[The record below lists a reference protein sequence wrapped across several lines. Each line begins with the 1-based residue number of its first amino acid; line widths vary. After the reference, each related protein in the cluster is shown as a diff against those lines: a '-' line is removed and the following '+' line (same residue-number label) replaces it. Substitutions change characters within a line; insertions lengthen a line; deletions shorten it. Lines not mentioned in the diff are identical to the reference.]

1 MTKKKVGIFSLTCD
15 EGCSIYM
22 IEVFNNKLL
31 GWLDKMEIK
40 YFLSIKEKVEIK
52 DFDICL
58 VEGIVTTERD
68 KADIEKIRA
77 NTKVLIA
84 MGTCAMTAQPSGMRN
99 NFNKSQLANI
109 KERLEKFKFLPEAHA
124 LKDFVKVDDN
134 IVGCPIDEKKFI
146 EVFEKHLNA

>member
-1 MTKKKVGIFSLTCD
+1 MQKKKVGIFSLTCD

-22 IEVFNNKLL
+22 IEVFNKKLL
-31 GWLDKMEIK
+31 GWLEKMEIK
-40 YFLSIKEKVEIK
+40 YFLSIKERVEIK

-84 MGTCAMTAQPSGMRN
+84 MGTCAMTSQPSGMRN
-99 NFNKSQLANI
+99 NFNDTQFQNI
-109 KERLEKFKFLPEAHA
+109 KERLVKFKFLPRAYP
-124 LKDFVKVDDN
+124 LKDIVRVDDE
-134 IVGCPIDEKKFI
+134 IPGCPINEEKFI
-146 EVFEKHLNA
+146 EVFEKYLDA

>member
-1 MTKKKVGIFSLTCD
+1 MEKKKIGIFSLTCD

-22 IEVFNNKLL
+22 IEVFNNKLI
-31 GWLDKMEIK
+31 GWLEKMEIK
-40 YFLSIKEKVEIK
+40 YFMSIKERVEIK

-77 NTKVLIA
+77 NTKILIA

-99 NFNKSQLANI
+99 NFNEAQFENI
-109 KERLEKFKFLPEAHA
+109 KERLVKFKFLPRAHA
-124 LKDFVKVDDN
+124 IKDIVKVDDN

>member
-1 MTKKKVGIFSLTCD
+1 MQKKKVGFFSLTCD

-22 IEVFNNKLL
+22 IEIFNKKLV

-40 YFLSIKEKVEIK
+40 YFLSIKERVEIK

-84 MGTCAMTAQPSGMRN
+84 MGTCAMTSQPSGMRN
-99 NFNKSQLANI
+99 NFNESQLENI
-109 KERLEKFKFLPEAHA
+109 KERLLKFKFLARAHP
-124 LKDFVKVDDN
+124 LKDFVHIDAE
-134 IVGCPIDEKKFI
+134 IPGCPINEEKFV
-146 EVFEKHLNA
+146 EVFERYLEE

>member
-1 MTKKKVGIFSLTCD
+1 MEKKKIGIFSLTCD
-15 EGCSIYM
+15 EGCTIYM
-22 IEVFNNKLL
+22 IEVFNKKLV
-31 GWLDKMEIK
+31 GWLEKMEIK
-40 YFLSIKEKVEIK
+40 YFMSIKERVEIK

-84 MGTCAMTAQPSGMRN
+84 MGTCAMTSQPSGMRN
-99 NFNKSQLANI
+99 NFSDAQFDNI
-109 KERLEKFKFLPEAHA
+109 KERLLKFNFLPRALA
-124 LKDFVKVDDN
+124 LKDVVKVDDN
-134 IVGCPIDEKKFI
+134 IVGCPIDENKFI

>member
-1 MTKKKVGIFSLTCD
+1 MQKKKVGIFSLTCD

-22 IEVFNNKLL
+22 IEIFNKKLL
-31 GWLDKMEIK
+31 GWLEKMEIK
-40 YFLSIKEKVEIK
+40 YFLSIKERVEIK

-84 MGTCAMTAQPSGMRN
+84 MGTCAMTSQPSGMRN
-99 NFNKSQLANI
+99 NFNDVQFANI
-109 KERLEKFKFLPEAHA
+109 KERLLKFKFLPRAHP
-124 LKDFVKVDDN
+124 LKDFVTVDAE
-134 IVGCPIDEKKFI
+134 IAGCPVDEQKFI
-146 EVFEKHLNA
+146 EVFEKYLNV